1 MKVLVFPA
9 DAAGCGSYRISWP
22 AQYLAHLGHDIE
34 ICWFGQRGRFTFQS
48 FDNKTISSIAVPRG
62 VDVMVFQ
69 RISSAL
75 HAEAIL
81 TLRDNGIA
89 VVMDMDD
96 DLTKIHPDSV
106 AYSRYH
112 KDPVHSWA
120 NTVKACMNS
129 TLVTVSTKALLKV
142 YAKHGRGHVIDNYIR
157 GSDLEIKHEDSNTF
171 GWPGSTG
178 AHAGDLPVVGTAAR
192 ELTDEGHPFR
202 VVSAPSDVR
211 RQLLLRF
218 EPEFTGRV
226 PTIEWTEAVAQLGVG
241 MAPLCS
247 SVFNRAKSR
256 LKVAEMSAV
265 GVPWVASPS
274 PEYRRFHQES
284 GTGILASSPREWY
297 QGLKSLLTDASRRCE
312 MGEAGRA
319 FMADQTIE
327 ANAWRWWEAWELALK
342 LQRS

>member
-1 MKVLVFPA
+1 MVLPA
-9 DAAGCGSYRISWP
+9 DDTGCGSYRLSWP
-22 AQYLAHLGHDIE
+22 AQYLAYLGHDVE
-34 ICWFGQRGRFTFQS
+34 ICWFGQRGKFTFTS
-48 FDNKTISSIAVPRG
+48 LDGKTISTIAVPRN

-69 RISSAL
+69 RISSAI

-81 TLRDNGIA
+81 ELRRHGIA

-96 DLTKIHPDSV
+96 DLTRIHPDST
-106 AYSRYH
+106 AHDRYH
-112 KDPVHSWA
+112 RDPVHSWA

-142 YAKHGRGHVIDNYIR
+142 YAKHGRGHVIDNYVR
-157 GSDLEIKHEDSNTF
+157 GSDLEIKHEDSDVF
-171 GWPGSTG
+171 GWPGHTG
-178 AHAGDLPVVGTAAR
+178 THAGDLPVVGTAVR
-192 ELTDEGHPFR
+192 ELIDEGHAFR

-211 RQLLLRF
+211 RQLLLRS
-218 EPEFTGRV
+218 EPDYTGRI
-226 PTIEWTEAVAQLGVG
+226 PTIEWTEAVTQLGVG

-247 SVFNRAKSR
+247 SVFNRSKSR
-256 LKVAEMSAV
+256 LKLAEMSAV

-284 GTGILASSPREWY
+284 GTGILASSPREWRH
-297 QGLKSLLTDASRRCE
+297 GLGSLLADSSLRAE